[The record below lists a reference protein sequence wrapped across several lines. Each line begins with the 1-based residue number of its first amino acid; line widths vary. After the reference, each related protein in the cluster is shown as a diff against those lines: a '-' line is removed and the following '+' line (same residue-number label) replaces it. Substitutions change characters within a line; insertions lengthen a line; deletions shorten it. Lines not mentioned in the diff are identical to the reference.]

1 MERFIFKHE
10 EWERMYNCDLID
22 VNSIPIA
29 ERRHIVAGITLVL
42 MTIVLELLYLP
53 CLIVISRHTQHPC
66 YRIMLFIGIF
76 DCCSMLFTGIYTG
89 LGLSSGFVFC
99 SNPTLIYLA
108 GVAGTSLWAVVSL
121 SSLILAANRCVE
133 VISSYWGRKLFEG
146 QKVKLWLVAP
156 CLYGLFVVW
165 TANPGLLNSI
175 YTAWMFHPHVG
186 YLRNSN
192 NEFVQPVHY
201 LNNAFVTICLPL
213 LYLMFGISLS
223 IQRSFLKRLNSTD
236 ERNSLIDKYSTFVQ
250 VLLIS
255 LLNVV
260 VSILYIYI
268 QYANSPVLFLLATF
282 SWLGVHGFPAIIYLS
297 LNRVI
302 RSGAWKLIK
311 SSFFISHTSMTV
323 SMATT
328 SSQPQSTKQIEYS
341 MNPVVFSVSLVVAG
355 QPSTIAVPPLLHPNR
370 LPALER

>member
-1 MERFIFKHE
+1 
-10 EWERMYNCDLID
+10 
-22 VNSIPIA
+22 
-29 ERRHIVAGITLVL
+29 
-42 MTIVLELLYLP
+42 MTIIFELLYLP
-53 CLIVISRHTQHPC
+53 CLMVIARHTQHPC

-76 DCCSMLFTGIYTG
+76 DCCSMLFTGLYTG
-89 LGLSSGFVFC
+89 IGLSNGWVFC
-99 SNPTLIYLA
+99 SNPKLIYLA
-108 GVAGTSLWAVVSL
+108 GVVGTSLWAVVSL

-133 VISSYWGRKLFEG
+133 VISSYWGRRLFEG
-146 QKVKLWLVAP
+146 QKVKIWLIAP

-186 YLRNSN
+186 YLRNVTTSN

-201 LNNAFVTICLPL
+201 LNNAFVTICLPF
-213 LYLMFGISLS
+213 LYLIFGISLS
-223 IQRSFLKRLNSTD
+223 IQRSFLKRLNLSD
-236 ERNSLIDKYSTFVQ
+236 ERNNLIDKYSTFVQ

-260 VSILYIYI
+260 VSSLYIYI
-268 QYANSPVLFLLATF
+268 QYANSPVLFLVATF
-282 SWLGVHGFPAIIYLS
+282 SWLGVHGFPAIIFLC

-302 RSGAWKLIK
+302 RSGAWKLIQ

-328 SSQPQSTKQIEYS
+328 SSQPQ
-341 MNPVVFSVSLVVAG
+341 MSVVVAG
-355 QPSTIAVPPLLHPNR
+355 QPTTIVVPPLSHPNR

>member
-1 MERFIFKHE
+1 
-10 EWERMYNCDLID
+10 
-22 VNSIPIA
+22 
-29 ERRHIVAGITLVL
+29 
-42 MTIVLELLYLP
+42 
-53 CLIVISRHTQHPC
+53 
-66 YRIMLFIGIF
+66 
-76 DCCSMLFTGIYTG
+76 MLFTGIYTG
-89 LGLSSGFVFC
+89 LG
-99 SNPTLIYLA
+99 
-108 GVAGTSLWAVVSL
+108 LWAVVSL

-186 YLRNSN
+186 YLRNVTTSN

-328 SSQPQSTKQIEYS
+328 SSQPQ
-341 MNPVVFSVSLVVAG
+341 MSLVVAG